1 MSPTT
6 LEASWVRVAL
16 ELKLI
21 HGYHPQGLTAQAQ
34 RSFRGL
40 VDILLAMSLG
50 SWEEATD
57 LVIGK

>member
-1 MSPTT
+1 MGAIPKDSLHRPNVP
-6 LEASWVRVAL
+6 LE
-16 ELKLI
+16 
-21 HGYHPQGLTAQAQ
+21 
-34 RSFRGL
+34 GL